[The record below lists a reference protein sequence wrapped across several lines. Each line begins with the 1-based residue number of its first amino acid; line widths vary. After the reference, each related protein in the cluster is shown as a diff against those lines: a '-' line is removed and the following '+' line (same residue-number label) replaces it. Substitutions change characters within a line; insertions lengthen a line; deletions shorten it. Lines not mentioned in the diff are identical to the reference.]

1 MDAVCV
7 DYIVGKIRHAHSFLM
22 DSALMHTG
30 IVSPIKALMADR
42 VMLLCT
48 AVAVSVHVLLIF
60 GLSFVAPSGDRA
72 LMQDVTVAV
81 TLAEKPDE
89 HADFLAQANQTGS
102 GVTRQA
108 YRLTSPEPSPVQ
120 SSQIQEI
127 ALQAQQPQREQQAS
141 QAASERVLVTQLS
154 WQHIAQSNTQQAKHE
169 PQPQPTQQQQ
179 AAAAIASLEAQYA
192 RRKQEYSKQTSV
204 HTVDSVSAK
213 ADPSAAYIEG
223 FRRRVE
229 QVGNRHYPELAR
241 AKGWS
246 GDVRLMVIVRPDGR
260 IRAIRLLESSG
271 HPVLD
276 EAARNSVRQAAPYQ
290 RFHASMREFSELRII
305 RTWRFSQESDA
316 LAVAQ

>member
-1 MDAVCV
+1 MHNNGYQYQIIPSVV
-7 DYIVGKIRHAHSFLM
+7 RPIQ
-22 DSALMHTG
+22 AL
-30 IVSPIKALMADR
+30 LADR

-48 AVAVSVHVLLIF
+48 ALAVSLHVLLVF

-81 TLAEKPDE
+81 TLAEKPDPQ
-89 HADFLAQANQTGS
+89 ADFLAQANQQGS

-108 YRLTSPEPSPVQ
+108 YRLTSPEVSP
-120 SSQIQEI
+120 
-127 ALQAQQPQREQQAS
+127 LQAAQLQAVAPQQQQEQRSQQTA
-141 QAASERVLVTQLS
+141 QADSERVLVTQLS
-154 WQHIAQSNTQQAKHE
+154 WQHVAQSSQQQAKRE
-169 PQPQPTQQQQ
+169 PQPQPTEQQQ

-192 RRKQEYSKQTSV
+192 RRKQEYSKQTKI

-229 QVGNRHYPELAR
+229 QVGNQHYPDLAR
-241 AKGWS
+241 ARGWS
-246 GDVRLMVIVRPDGR
+246 GDVRLMVILRPDGQ

-271 HPVLD
+271 HPILD
-276 EAARNSVRQAAPYQ
+276 EAARNSVRQAAPYSQ
-290 RFHASMREFSELRII
+290 FHASMKEFSELRII
-305 RTWRFSQESDA
+305 RTWRFSQDAES

>member
-1 MDAVCV
+1 M
-7 DYIVGKIRHAHSFLM
+7 Y
-22 DSALMHTG
+22 TG
-30 IVSPIKALMADR
+30 FVSPIRTLMADR

-48 AVAVSVHVLLIF
+48 AMAVSLHVLLVF

-81 TLAEKPDE
+81 TLAEKPDQ
-89 HADFLAQANQTGS
+89 HTDFLAQSNQTGS

-108 YRLTSPEPSPVQ
+108 YRLTSPESSPVQ
-120 SSQIQEI
+120 SAQIQEI
-127 ALQAQQPQREQQAS
+127 APQSQQQQREQQA
-141 QAASERVLVTQLS
+141 AKIASERVLVTQLS
-154 WQHIAQSNTQQAKHE
+154 WQHSPQSNTQQAKRD
-169 PQPQPTQQQQ
+169 PQPQPTEQQQ

-229 QVGNRHYPELAR
+229 QVGNQHYPDLAR

-246 GDVRLMVIVRPDGR
+246 GDVRLMVILRPNGQ

-271 HPVLD
+271 YPILD
-276 EAARNSVRQAAPYQ
+276 EAARNSVRQAAPYNK
-290 RFHASMREFSELRII
+290 FHASMRDFSELRII
-305 RTWRFSQESDA
+305 RTWRFSQESEA
-316 LAVAQ
+316 LAVAP